1 MAANTGA
8 KSNKLSLSA
17 LILMIFTSVFGFAN
31 IPRSFYLM
39 GYAAIPWY
47 IISGIA
53 FFIPFAFMMAEYGSA
68 FKNEKGGIYSWM
80 EKSVGPKYAFVGT
93 FMWYA
98 SYIVWMVS
106 VSSSIMIP
114 LTNGIFG
121 QNMTQN
127 MGIAGLEPTQVLGI
141 IGVAWMLLVTFV
153 GSKGLDK
160 IKKVTSLGGLAV
172 MGLNIF
178 LLVGS
183 LLVLVLNGFE
193 LAQPIQSFAD
203 FTTSPNPKYGSF
215 LSILSF
221 LVFALFA
228 YGGIEVVGGLVDQ
241 TENAEK
247 NFPKGIIFAAVV
259 ISIGYAIGLFFIGIF
274 TNWGQV
280 LTGENVHMGTVAYVT
295 MSNLGYQ
302 LALAFGAGTA
312 AATTAGAMVARFMGI
327 SMFLALSGAFFTL
340 TYSPLKQMIDGTPK
354 ELWPGKMGEM
364 KDGMPINAMWIQCG
378 IAVAMIVLV
387 SFGGEGAAKFFTK
400 LTLMTNVAMT
410 IPYMFIAGAF
420 ASFKRK
426 DSIEKPFVMFKT
438 KAAGIAASVIVTF
451 TVGFANFFTIIEPAM
466 NGDLGSTIWMI
477 AGPTFFS
484 IVAILMYGN
493 YERKMKA
500 VPALKEQTVTK

>member
-8 KSNKLSLSA
+8 KSNKLSLNA

-31 IPRSFYLM
+31 IPRSYFLM
-39 GYAAIPWY
+39 GYSAIPWY
-47 IISGIA
+47 ILSGIT

-80 EKSVGPKYAFVGT
+80 EKSVGAKYAFVGS

-121 QNMTQN
+121 KNMTQS
-127 MGIAGLEPTQVLGI
+127 MGFAGLAPTQVLGM
-141 IGVAWMLLVTFV
+141 IGVCWMLLVTFV
-153 GSKGLDK
+153 GTKGLDK
-160 IKKVTSLGGLAV
+160 IKKVTSVGGLAV

-178 LLVGS
+178 LFVGS

-193 LAQPIQSFAD
+193 LAQPLSSLAD
-203 FTTSPNPKYGSF
+203 LTTSPNPKYGSF
-215 LSILSF
+215 LSVLSF

-247 NFPKGIIFAAVV
+247 NFPKGLILAATV
-259 ISIGYAIGLFFIGIF
+259 ITIGYSLGIF
-274 TNWGQV
+274 FVGISTNWSQV
-280 LTGENVHMGTVAYVT
+280 LTGENVHMGTVAYVM

-302 LALAFGAGTA
+302 LALAFGAGA
-312 AATTAGAMVARFMGI
+312 AVATTAGAMVARFMGL
-327 SMFLALSGAFFTL
+327 SMFLALTGAFFTL
-340 TYSPLKQMIDGTPK
+340 TYAPLKQIIEGTPK

-364 KDGMPINAMWIQCG
+364 KDGMPVNAMWIQCG
-378 IAVAMIVLV
+378 IAVAMIILV
-387 SFGGEGAAKFFTK
+387 SFGGEGAAQFFTK

-410 IPYMFIAGAF
+410 IPYMFISGAF
-420 ASFKRK
+420 ASFKKK
-426 DSIEKPFVMFKT
+426 DSIEKPFVIFKS
-438 KAAGIAASVIVTF
+438 KAIGIAAAVVVTF

-466 NGDLGSTIWMI
+466 NGNVADTVWMI
-477 AGPTFFS
+477 VGPLFFS
-484 IVAILMYGN
+484 MVALAMYGN
-493 YERKMKA
+493 YEKKMKSA
-500 VPALKEQTVTK
+500 PALKEQTNK

>member
-1 MAANTGA
+1 MAANTA
-8 KSNKLSLSA
+8 TSSKKLSLSA
-17 LILMIFTSVFGFAN
+17 LVLMIFTSVFGFAN
-31 IPRSFYLM
+31 IPRSFFLM
-39 GYAAIPWY
+39 GYGAIPWY
-47 IISGIA
+47 IISGIT
-53 FFIPFAFMMAEYGSA
+53 FFVPFAFMMAEYGSA

-80 EKSVGPKYAFVGT
+80 EKSVGAKFAFVGT

-121 QNMTQN
+121 KNMTQS
-127 MGIAGLEPTQVLGI
+127 MGFAGLAPTQVLGI
-141 IGVAWMLLVTFV
+141 IGVCWMLLVTFV
-153 GSKGLDK
+153 GSRGLDK

-172 MGLNIF
+172 AGLNIF
-178 LLVGS
+178 LFVGAI
-183 LLVLVLNGFE
+183 LVLLLNGFE
-193 LAQPIQSFAD
+193 LQQPLQSMSD
-203 FTTSPNPKYGSF
+203 IVNSPNPKYGSF
-215 LSILSF
+215 LSVLSF
-221 LVFALFA
+221 LVFAIFA

-247 NFPKGIIFAAVV
+247 NFPKGIIMAATV
-259 ISIGYAIGLFFIGIF
+259 ISIGYALGIFLIGIF
-274 TNWGQV
+274 TNWGAH

-302 LALAFGAGTA
+302 LATSFGASA
-312 AATTAGAMVARFMGI
+312 AVAASAGAAVARFMGI

-340 TYSPLKQMIDGTPK
+340 TYAPLKQIIDGTPK

-364 KDGMPINAMWIQCG
+364 KDGMPVNAMWVQCF

-387 SFGGEGAAKFFTK
+387 SFGGEGAAQFFTR

-420 ASFKRK
+420 ASFKMK
-426 DSIEKPFVMFKT
+426 DSIEKPFVVFKS
-438 KAAGIAASVIVTF
+438 KASGVIAAVAVTF

-466 NGDLGSTIWMI
+466 GGDVASTIWMI
-477 AGPTFFS
+477 AGPIFFAV
-484 IVAILMYGN
+484 VALIMYTV
-493 YERKMKA
+493 YEAKVRRN
-500 VPALKEQTVTK
+500 PALQQQTEK

>member
-8 KSNKLSLSA
+8 KGNKLSLNA

-31 IPRSFYLM
+31 IPRSFFLM
-39 GYAAIPWY
+39 GYGAIPWY
-47 IISGIA
+47 IISGIT
-53 FFIPFAFMMAEYGSA
+53 FFVPFAFMMAEYGSA

-80 EKSVGPKYAFVGT
+80 EKSVNAKYAFVGT

-121 QNMTQN
+121 HNMTQK
-127 MGIAGLEPTQVLGI
+127 MGIAGLAPTQVLGI
-141 IGVAWMLLVTFV
+141 IGVCWMLLVTFV
-153 GSKGLDK
+153 GSRGLDK
-160 IKKVTSLGGLAV
+160 IKKVTSIGGLAV

-193 LAQPIQSFAD
+193 LAQPISSFAD

-215 LSILSF
+215 LSVLSF

-247 NFPKGIIFAAVV
+247 NFPKGIIMAAAV
-259 ISIGYAIGLFFIGIF
+259 ISIGYSVGIFLIGIS
-274 TNWGQV
+274 TNWAQV
-280 LTGENVHMGTVAYVT
+280 LTADGVHMGTVAYVT

-340 TYSPLKQMIDGTPK
+340 TYAPLKQIIDGTPK
-354 ELWPGKMGEM
+354 ALWPGKMGEM
-364 KDGMPINAMWIQCG
+364 KDGMPVNAMWVQCG
-378 IAVAMIVLV
+378 IAVAMIILV
-387 SFGGEGAAKFFTK
+387 SFGGEGAAAFFTK

-420 ASFKRK
+420 AAFKMK
-426 DSIEKPFVMFKT
+426 DSIPKPFIIFKS
-438 KAAGIAASVIVTF
+438 KAVGIAVSIIVTF

-466 NGDLGSTIWMI
+466 NGDLSSTIWMI
-477 AGPTFFS
+477 GGPIFFAL
-484 IVAILMYGN
+484 VAVVMYSN
-493 YERKMKA
+493 YERKLKA
-500 VPALKEQTVTK
+500 NPSLKEQSVK